1 MKYPFLA
8 LGMIMVGMSG
18 LVFITMFQSITVN
31 NESEYY
37 VLKEA
42 MKASMLESVDLVCYR
57 SSENEGC
64 GGVVKISEQKFVEN
78 FTRRFAKS
86 INGDAKSYTLE
97 FYDIIESPPKASVI
111 IRGNNGE
118 YKFHTGQSVSS
129 DIANALTG
137 ILETNI
143 NYKKYDG
150 SVEKNQSDLNVGD
163 FDQNIS
169 LVSPNLTC
177 DEEVIDS
184 ISGKIISGVCF
195 DGSDEGDSSDDI
207 SAPVVSDDEEL
218 EDGDDSDFEDE

>member
-78 FTRRFAKS
+78 FTRRFSKS
-86 INGDAKSYTLE
+86 INGGANSYTLE
-97 FYDIIESPPKASVI
+97 FYDIIESPPKASVVV
-111 IRGNNGE
+111 RGKNGE
-118 YKFHTGQSVSS
+118 YKFHTGQSISS

-137 ILETNI
+137 ILETSNSRNI
-143 NYKKYDG
+143 RSDTLNVPDVG
-150 SVEKNQSDLNVGD
+150 INLLDESDLNQSDYEYSE
-163 FDQNIS
+163 IY
-169 LVSPNLTC
+169 
-177 DEEVIDS
+177 DEESQQEHDAVTNC
-184 ISGKIISGVCF
+184 G
-195 DGSDEGDSSDDI
+195 
-207 SAPVVSDDEEL
+207 
-218 EDGDDSDFEDE
+218 GDDCEKDYGEDDSADEDE

>member
-31 NESEYY
+31 NESVYY

-86 INGDAKSYTLE
+86 INGDASSYTLE
-97 FYDIIESPPKASVI
+97 FYDIIESPPKASIVV
-111 IRGNNGE
+111 RGKNGE
-118 YKFHTGQSVSS
+118 YKFHTGQSISS

-137 ILETNI
+137 ILETSDYVNVSTEVVATPDVDI
-143 NYKKYDG
+143 TLSDGELHSDDGYDEIYQGEDGVDEVSNCG
-150 SVEKNQSDLNVGD
+150 SGD
-163 FDQNIS
+163 D
-169 LVSPNLTC
+169 C
-177 DEEVIDS
+177 DADV
-184 ISGKIISGVCF
+184 
-195 DGSDEGDSSDDI
+195 GDSS
-207 SAPVVSDDEEL
+207 SSD
-218 EDGDDSDFEDE
+218 EDE

>member
-42 MKASMLESVDLVCYR
+42 MKASMLESVDLTCYR
-57 SSENEGC
+57 SNENEGC
-64 GGVVKISEQKFVEN
+64 GGVLKISEQKFVEN

-118 YKFHTGQSVSS
+118 YKFHTGQSVSG

-137 ILETNI
+137 ILETNNSVSNGNDAI
-143 NYKKYDG
+143 NIPDVDINL
-150 SVEKNQSDLNVGD
+150 SNDSDSNYSNYEYGEVY
-163 FDQNIS
+163 
-169 LVSPNLTC
+169 
-177 DEEVIDS
+177 DEESQHERGAVTNCGGDDCEKDY
-184 ISGKIISGVCF
+184 GE
-195 DGSDEGDSSDDI
+195 DESSDK
-207 SAPVVSDDEEL
+207 DE
-218 EDGDDSDFEDE
+218 